1 MFGRM
6 PVLHA
11 VSLHVRNVFI
21 GRPGARP
28 APFFGD
34 VSQFLMHLTLLM
46 LSLDRV
52 ALHCEHACIGKCFD
66 HQVQLTFT
74 WYAKR
79 LTVRMLFLE
88 NVSTMKLM
96 LHVMAD
102 KFINMTSDIHR

>member
-1 MFGRM
+1 MCSSV
-6 PVLHA
+6 VLER
-11 VSLHVRNVFI
+11 VLPPSLLMSLSFWQPYSFV
-21 GRPGARP
+21 
-28 APFFGD
+28 
-34 VSQFLMHLTLLM
+34 MHLTLLM